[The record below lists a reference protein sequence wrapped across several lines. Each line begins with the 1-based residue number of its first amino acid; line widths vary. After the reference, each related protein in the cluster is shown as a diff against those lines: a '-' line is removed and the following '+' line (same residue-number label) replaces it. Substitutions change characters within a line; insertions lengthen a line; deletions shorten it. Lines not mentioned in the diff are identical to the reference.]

1 MQLTGT
7 FDSSFVALLA
17 EMWAEMEA
25 MLGATGAADDALP
38 GSRRGAELR
47 AQALMLE
54 LVLLA
59 DHCDS
64 ARWQALC
71 GAAQVERVRFVA
83 HRVLALLDFSPLEED
98 SPQARCAILVAQNF
112 LFDEVCRMT
121 QAQPPW
127 TSPTTET
134 ARKERMQQSLQVST
148 VVAGSGRQGLRA

>member
-1 MQLTGT
+1 MPLTGT

-25 MLGATGAADDALP
+25 MLGAAVADDDGSS
-38 GSRRGAELR
+38 GSRRRAELR

-59 DHCDS
+59 DHCET

-71 GAAQVERVRFVA
+71 GAAQVERVRFVV
-83 HRVLALLDFSPLEED
+83 HRVLALLDFSPVEQD
-98 SPQARCAILVAQNF
+98 SLRARRAILLAQNF
-112 LFDEVCRMT
+112 LFDEVSRAT

-127 TSPTTET
+127 TSRTTEMAGT
-134 ARKERMQQSLQVST
+134 EWVQQS
-148 VVAGSGRQGLRA
+148 A